1 MPLVRVET
9 CAGRRALRFTWS
21 GSRPA
26 RRGALHVALIETM
39 ARQQG
44 ADVALHPDG
53 LSLSWPPQ
61 QANPPDCVGF
71 IGTPADRSGRGR
83 AVAQD

>member
-1 MPLVRVET
+1 
-9 CAGRRALRFTWS
+9 
-21 GSRPA
+21 
-26 RRGALHVALIETM
+26 M

-53 LSLSWPPQ
+53 LFLSWPPR